1 MTHASQAIGWPT
13 RFSVRAAVTVAVY
26 VTIFFLILPGLL
38 WTLGGR
44 LDALLIL
51 PPARGVLVR
60 WAGAAALLF
69 GSVWMAWA
77 MWLLWRTGRGLP
89 ISHLPPVLLTTRGP
103 YAVTRH
109 PIYVGYVAAFAGA
122 GAVAGSVGR
131 SVIVAT
137 LLAVGS
143 VIYAFGFEEE
153 RLERRFGALWAAYR
167 RTTPAFPA
175 PLPAPL
181 RSALVTLWQR
191 CRPPI
196 ERIANRVV
204 LVRVRAT
211 TWVTFGV
218 FAAVAAAVI
227 SAWIAAAL
235 AGAGLSAV
243 RIGWCLVG
251 LAVAVPVG
259 ARVMWLAYRV
269 DQLRADPRS
278 TLRQVGFVSWGGI
291 LGFFGFATAFGWLAH
306 LDVLRLLDAVAV
318 AGLAGLAV
326 ARLGCFTYGCCYG
339 RPSALGI
346 RWTDPEAKPVR
357 EHGAAE
363 IVPRVPTQ
371 LLSSAAAAVLCMTL
385 LVVLRRGGT
394 PGTVAGL
401 AFLGYGVLRFGIE
414 CLRADPRSGPWR
426 LTQGQVGSIGIT
438 SVGLTLLLLVPEAP
452 RPAPAPALDFTVLLP
467 LAPIVALCSALV
479 LGVYGFHWRQV
490 GRW

>member
-1 MTHASQAIGWPT
+1 MTHASQAIGLPT
-13 RFSVRAAVTVAVY
+13 RFSLRAAATVAVY
-26 VTIFFLILPGLL
+26 VTIFFLLLPGLL

-51 PPARGVLVR
+51 PPAQGVLVR

-69 GSVWMAWA
+69 GTVWMAWA

-89 ISHLPPVLLTTRGP
+89 ISHLPPVRLTTRGP

-131 SVIVAT
+131 SVIVAG
-137 LLAVGS
+137 LVALGS

-153 RLERRFGALWAAYR
+153 RLERRFGTLWAAYR
-167 RTTPAFPA
+167 RTTPAFPVM
-175 PLPAPL
+175 LPAPL
-181 RSALVTLWQR
+181 RSALVTLWKH
-191 CRPPI
+191 CRPSI

-218 FAAVAAAVI
+218 FAAAAAAVI
-227 SAWIAAAL
+227 SAWIAAVL
-235 AGAGLSAV
+235 AGAGLSPV
-243 RIGWCLVG
+243 RIGWWLVG

-259 ARVMWLAYRV
+259 SRAMWLAYRV

-291 LGFFGFATAFGWLAH
+291 LGLFGCATAFGWLAH
-306 LDVLRLLDAVAV
+306 LDVLRLLDAVAL
-318 AGLAGLAV
+318 AGLAGQAV
-326 ARLGCFTYGCCYG
+326 ARIGCFTYGCCYG

-357 EHGAAE
+357 EHGAAGV
-363 IVPRVPTQ
+363 VPRVPTQ
-371 LLSSAAAAVLCMTL
+371 LLSSAAAAVLFVTL
-385 LVVLRRGGT
+385 LVVIRHGSVA

-401 AFLGYGVLRFGIE
+401 AFLGYGELRFGIE
-414 CLRADPRSGPWR
+414 CLRADPRDGPWR
-426 LTQGQVGSIGIT
+426 VTQGQVGCVVIAC
-438 SVGLTLLLLVPEAP
+438 VGLALLLVVPETP
-452 RPAPAPALDFTVLLP
+452 RPALGLDFTVLLP
-467 LAPIVALCSALV
+467 LAPIMALCSALV
-479 LGVYGFHWRQV
+479 LGVYGFHRRQV

>member
-1 MTHASQAIGWPT
+1 MRHASQAIGLPT
-13 RFSVRAAVTVAVY
+13 RFSLRAAATVAVY
-26 VTIFFLILPGLL
+26 VTIFFLLLPGLL

-51 PPARGVLVR
+51 PPAQGVLVR

-69 GSVWMAWA
+69 GTVWMAWA

-89 ISHLPPVLLTTRGP
+89 ISHLPPVRLTTRGP

-131 SVIVAT
+131 SVIVAG
-137 LLAVGS
+137 LVALGS

-153 RLERRFGALWAAYR
+153 RLERRFGTLWAAYR
-167 RTTPAFPA
+167 RTTPAFPVM
-175 PLPAPL
+175 LPAPL
-181 RSALVTLWQR
+181 RSALVTLWKH
-191 CRPPI
+191 CRPSI

-218 FAAVAAAVI
+218 FAAAAAAVI
-227 SAWIAAAL
+227 SAWIAAVL
-235 AGAGLSAV
+235 AGAGLSPV
-243 RIGWCLVG
+243 RIGWWLVG

-259 ARVMWLAYRV
+259 SRAMWLAYRV

-291 LGFFGFATAFGWLAH
+291 LGLFGCATAFGWLAH
-306 LDVLRLLDAVAV
+306 LDVLRLLDAVAL
-318 AGLAGLAV
+318 AGLAGQAV
-326 ARLGCFTYGCCYG
+326 ARIGCFTYGCCYG

-371 LLSSAAAAVLCMTL
+371 LLSSAAAAVLFVTL
-385 LVVLRRGGT
+385 LVVLRHGSVA
-394 PGTVAGL
+394 PGAVAGL

-414 CLRADPRSGPWR
+414 CLRADPRDGPWR
-426 LTQGQVGSIGIT
+426 LTQGQVGCVAIAC
-438 SVGLTLLLLVPEAP
+438 VGLALLLVVPEAP
-452 RPAPAPALDFTVLLP
+452 RPAFALDFTVLLP

-479 LGVYGFHWRQV
+479 LGVYGFHRRQV

>member
-1 MTHASQAIGWPT
+1 MTHASQAIGLPT
-13 RFSVRAAVTVAVY
+13 RFSLRTAVTVAVY

-69 GSVWMAWA
+69 GTVWMTWA

-89 ISHLPPVLLTTRGP
+89 ISHLPPVRLTTRGP

-122 GAVAGSVGR
+122 GAIAGSIGR

-137 LLAVGS
+137 LIALGS

-167 RTTPAFPA
+167 RTTPAFPVL
-175 PLPAPL
+175 LPAPL
-181 RSALVTLWQR
+181 RAALVTLWKHS
-191 CRPPI
+191 RPPI

-218 FAAVAAAVI
+218 FAAAAAAVI
-227 SAWIAAAL
+227 SVWIAAAL
-235 AGAGLSAV
+235 AGAGLSPV
-243 RIGWCLVG
+243 RIGWWLVG

-259 ARVMWLAYRV
+259 SRAMWLAYRV

-291 LGFFGFATAFGWLAH
+291 LGLFGVATAFGWLAH
-306 LDVLRLLDAVAV
+306 LDVLRLLDAVAL
-318 AGLAGLAV
+318 AGLAGQAV
-326 ARLGCFTYGCCYG
+326 ARIGCFTYGCCYG

-357 EHGAAE
+357 EHGAAGV
-363 IVPRVPTQ
+363 VPRVPTQ
-371 LLSSAAAAVLCMTL
+371 LLSCAAAAVLCGTL
-385 LVVLRRGGT
+385 LVVLRHGSVA

-414 CLRADPRSGPWR
+414 CLRADPRDGPWR
-426 LTQGQVGSIGIT
+426 LTQGQVGCVVIAC
-438 SVGLTLLLLVPEAP
+438 VGLALLLVVPEAP
-452 RPAPAPALDFTVLLP
+452 RPALALDFTVLLR

-479 LGVYGFHWRQV
+479 LGVYGFHRRQV

>member
-1 MTHASQAIGWPT
+1 MTHASQAIGLPT
-13 RFSVRAAVTVAVY
+13 RFSLRTAVTVAVY

-44 LDALLIL
+44 LDALLLL
-51 PPARGVLVR
+51 PPARGVPVR

-69 GSVWMAWA
+69 GTVWMTWA

-89 ISHLPPVLLTTRGP
+89 ISHLPPVRLTTRGP

-122 GAVAGSVGR
+122 GAIAGSIGR

-137 LLAVGS
+137 LIALGS

-167 RTTPAFPA
+167 RTTPAFPVL
-175 PLPAPL
+175 LPAPL
-181 RSALVTLWQR
+181 RAALVTLWKHS
-191 CRPPI
+191 RPPI
-196 ERIANRVV
+196 ERVANRVV

-218 FAAVAAAVI
+218 FAAAAAAVI
-227 SAWIAAAL
+227 SVWIAAAL
-235 AGAGLSAV
+235 AGAGLSPV
-243 RIGWCLVG
+243 RIGWWLVG

-259 ARVMWLAYRV
+259 SRAMWLAYRV

-291 LGFFGFATAFGWLAH
+291 LGLFGVATAFGWLAH
-306 LDVLRLLDAVAV
+306 LDVLRLLDAVAL
-318 AGLAGLAV
+318 AGLAGQAV
-326 ARLGCFTYGCCYG
+326 ARFGCFTYGCCYG

-357 EHGAAE
+357 EHGAAGV
-363 IVPRVPTQ
+363 VPRVPTQ
-371 LLSSAAAAVLCMTL
+371 LLSCAAAAVLCGTL
-385 LVVLRRGGT
+385 LVVLRHGSVA

-414 CLRADPRSGPWR
+414 CLRADPRDGPWR
-426 LTQGQVGSIGIT
+426 LTQGQVGCVVIAC
-438 SVGLTLLLLVPEAP
+438 VGLALLLVVPEAP
-452 RPAPAPALDFTVLLP
+452 RPALALDFTVLLR

-479 LGVYGFHWRQV
+479 LGVYGFHRRQV